1 MEHQRQNAHQ
11 ASDGDISSRLSGRK
25 RINLRD
31 GLNEKEEEKGEQYP
45 YSDEAGVGNK
55 L

>member
-11 ASDGDISSRLSGRK
+11 ASDGDVSSRLSGRK
-25 RINLRD
+25 GMNLRD
-31 GLNEKEEEKGEQYP
+31 GLDEKEEEKGEQYS
-45 YSDEAGVGNK
+45 YSDDAGVGSK